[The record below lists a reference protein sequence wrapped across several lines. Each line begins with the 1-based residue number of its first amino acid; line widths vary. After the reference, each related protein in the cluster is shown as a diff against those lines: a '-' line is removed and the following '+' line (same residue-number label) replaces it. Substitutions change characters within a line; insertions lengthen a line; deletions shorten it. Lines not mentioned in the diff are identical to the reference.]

1 MNAYAV
7 KAVSS
12 CMHWRF
18 SVPFR
23 LNVTRE
29 RVRAV
34 AQGKIEMNGGWVRT
48 CTFQA
53 GLAGKF
59 VRRECGRGP

>member
-7 KAVSS
+7 KAVSRLYALEI
-12 CMHWRF
+12 CRA
-18 SVPFR
+18 VPVVR

-34 AQGKIEMNGGWVRT
+34 AQGKIEMNGG
-48 CTFQA
+48 
-53 GLAGKF
+53 
-59 VRRECGRGP
+59 